1 MSATGDGV
9 PLDDGSMEHASYD
22 ETGAA
27 EALEADAAPVR
38 DGPSADTAGHG
49 APMEFDGQSVSA
61 DMMAELYG
69 TIGELGSL
77 PMCNGERTMPNEG
90 NAGNIGVTVEPE
102 RPGLGPAGEGSEAAA
117 EAPAAPLNYDSAYQ
131 WAVRMFAV
139 GSDAAIDI
147 GGDAVLAD
155 APVGVCCMVKQ
166 VVQDLYRNQPNDI
179 GRSPERPDLRL
190 SQEEAQGYL
199 VGNLVI
205 GELLAHEGRAVG
217 KRVDNVVAKE
227 NKDAAAAKEAAK
239 GPRKKARA
247 LQDDE
252 AREAA
257 LKAIDDD
264 LEAQRARR
272 LRAAP
277 TVSLQLPPRR
287 TVVVESKPKV
297 LKPEAA
303 EGRLRLSTSSHD
315 CVRPPLAPRP
325 PCCQR
330 RRTPSPPNA
339 VLSVRSRRARTWPLI
354 HLTTPSQEL
363 RCLCPNPASP
373 MRPTRL
379 TIGRTTSSLPSG
391 RRSMRA
397 WPGCVRNAMLPTRL
411 QTTRATQ
418 LSSRAM
424 LSQKRSAR
432 VPRWRRLP
440 SVLPSGLPR
449 RKSGGASERRARP
462 GWPPPARTSRLLR
475 PGFLA

>member
-1 MSATGDGV
+1 
-9 PLDDGSMEHASYD
+9 
-22 ETGAA
+22 
-27 EALEADAAPVR
+27 
-38 DGPSADTAGHG
+38 
-49 APMEFDGQSVSA
+49 
-61 DMMAELYG
+61 
-69 TIGELGSL
+69 
-77 PMCNGERTMPNEG
+77 MPQLQKK
-90 NAGNIGVTVEPE
+90 
-102 RPGLGPAGEGSEAAA
+102 RPRG
-117 EAPAAPLNYDSAYQ
+117 
-131 WAVRMFAV
+131 
-139 GSDAAIDI
+139 
-147 GGDAVLAD
+147 
-155 APVGVCCMVKQ
+155 
-166 VVQDLYRNQPNDI
+166 
-179 GRSPERPDLRL
+179 
-190 SQEEAQGYL
+190 
-199 VGNLVI
+199 
-205 GELLAHEGRAVG
+205 
-217 KRVDNVVAKE
+217 
-227 NKDAAAAKEAAK
+227 
-239 GPRKKARA
+239 
-247 LQDDE
+247 
-252 AREAA
+252 
-257 LKAIDDD
+257 
-264 LEAQRARR
+264 RARR
-272 LRAAP
+272 RALCRTMRHGRRRSRRSTTTWRRSVRGASAP
-277 TVSLQLPPRR
+277 PQLSPCSCPIARR
-287 TVVVESKPKV
+287 LWSRRSQRSSSRRW
-297 LKPEAA
+297 L
-303 EGRLRLSTSSHD
+303 RLRRLISSHGFA
-315 CVRPPLAPRP
+315 RPPLAPRP

-440 SVLPSGLPR
+440 SVLPSVLPSGLPR